1 MEVRD
6 LFAEKKDKNGGVV
19 VKSVS
24 LYLVKRLAKVFIGS
38 QVFPE
43 LEHISFDAN
52 AVFVMHGLEL
62 ESTHVAKIV
71 EIY

>member
-6 LFAEKKDKNGGVV
+6 LFAEKQDKNSGII

-24 LYLVKRLAKVFIGS
+24 LYLVERLAKVFIGS
-38 QVFPE
+38 QVLPE

-52 AVFVMHGLEL
+52 AVFVMYGLKL
-62 ESTHVAKIV
+62 ESTHLAKIV